1 MKKKILAL
9 LLACIMLL
17 GLLAGCKKDSSADNQ
32 TDNSGSSTNQGGKSG
47 GKDAADNSGFVQPV
61 YAYVPEYHSLD
72 TNGVN
77 MEWVQ
82 RVAVSGEN
90 VFILAE
96 VITATETITEE
107 YEGET
112 NTYYN
117 NTYETQLFRMNVD
130 GTGFQQMEGYKPHQF
145 EEGEEGYANVDN
157 MSVAD
162 DGTIWIL
169 ERDSVTIY
177 DLPDDWDESVDGGG
191 DVVVYNDDVAAEE
204 DTPITAEPV
213 ANGRDKWDYYEGEK
227 SSLRMVHLA
236 ADGSM
241 IGESNFEF
249 PEDQNIYNMLMD
261 KEGNLIGFN
270 DETIFLFDKDG
281 NQTGTIDL
289 TESGTINGGELQMMG
304 DQVCLMAY
312 GEDGRT
318 IYSVD
323 LENKALGDPM
333 EVNSRAYQF
342 YPGFDKYEYLYQ
354 YNESIYGHV
363 KDTEIDQDEKVLN
376 WLDADVDSNGINSF
390 SFLPDGK
397 VVAFSQTWDQ
407 QTQKQNNQLII
418 MNRVDRSTLPEKVE
432 LSLACMYLDW
442 DVRQRILNFNRS
454 HDDIRISVRDYSEF
468 NTDEDYSAGMTK
480 LNAEILAGNVPDLLM
495 MNNLPVS
502 RYASKGLVEDLWPY
516 IDNDPELSREELM
529 TEVFDAMAINGK
541 LYQITN
547 VFGIQTLIGNKNLVG
562 DRFSWTVA
570 DLEQAMNE
578 MPDGATVF
586 GQYNTKDNVLS
597 TCIAR
602 NLESFVDWSTGKC
615 NFDSQEFIDLLKFT
629 DRFPKEFNWDQYD
642 YSEWESDVTRIRS
655 GKQMLMEY
663 YFSSFDDYQ
672 YAMVPFGGDAV
683 CIGYPTTADCG
694 SNFTINTSY
703 GMSSTCKDK
712 EAAWSFLREML
723 LYENQYSEYMW
734 QFPTN
739 RRAFEAMQEKS
750 MANET
755 WQNPETGEEEIQPKT
770 TYWVSDEE
778 QIEIYAM
785 TQEQMD
791 EFMNFYHS
799 IKTVSSYDTEIFSI
813 VSDQAQAYFD
823 GQRSAEETARLIQS
837 RVSLYVAEQR

>member
-1 MKKKILAL
+1 
-9 LLACIMLL
+9 
-17 GLLAGCKKDSSADNQ
+17 
-32 TDNSGSSTNQGGKSG
+32 
-47 GKDAADNSGFVQPV
+47 
-61 YAYVPEYHSLD
+61 
-72 TNGVN
+72 
-77 MEWVQ
+77 
-82 RVAVSGEN
+82 
-90 VFILAE
+90 
-96 VITATETITEE
+96 
-107 YEGET
+107 
-112 NTYYN
+112 
-117 NTYETQLFRMNVD
+117 
-130 GTGFQQMEGYKPHQF
+130 
-145 EEGEEGYANVDN
+145 
-157 MSVAD
+157 
-162 DGTIWIL
+162 
-169 ERDSVTIY
+169 
-177 DLPDDWDESVDGGG
+177 
-191 DVVVYNDDVAAEE
+191 
-204 DTPITAEPV
+204 
-213 ANGRDKWDYYEGEK
+213 
-227 SSLRMVHLA
+227 
-236 ADGSM
+236 
-241 IGESNFEF
+241 
-249 PEDQNIYNMLMD
+249 
-261 KEGNLIGFN
+261 
-270 DETIFLFDKDG
+270 
-281 NQTGTIDL
+281 
-289 TESGTINGGELQMMG
+289 
-304 DQVCLMAY
+304 
-312 GEDGRT
+312 
-318 IYSVD
+318 
-323 LENKALGDPM
+323 
-333 EVNSRAYQF
+333 
-342 YPGFDKYEYLYQ
+342 
-354 YNESIYGHV
+354 
-363 KDTEIDQDEKVLN
+363 
-376 WLDADVDSNGINSF
+376 
-390 SFLPDGK
+390 
-397 VVAFSQTWDQ
+397 
-407 QTQKQNNQLII
+407 
-418 MNRVDRSTLPEKVE
+418 
-432 LSLACMYLDW
+432 
-442 DVRQRILNFNRS
+442 
-454 HDDIRISVRDYSEF
+454 
-468 NTDEDYSAGMTK
+468 
-480 LNAEILAGNVPDLLM
+480 
-495 MNNLPVS
+495 
-502 RYASKGLVEDLWPY
+502 
-516 IDNDPELSREELM
+516 
-529 TEVFDAMAINGK
+529 
-541 LYQITN
+541 ITN

-750 MANET
+750 MVNET
-755 WQNPETGEEEIQPKT
+755 WTNPETGEEEIQPKT